1 MTTVA
6 DLLQVSELSL
16 SLAAGRGGLQRRL
29 STAELNRPSLELTGF
44 FDAFMAERVQIFGAG
59 EIIYLE
65 KHQGRQVMLDSLARV
80 VDDPVPCVIVSNGS
94 TPPRCLLLQAEEAN
108 IPVLVSAHSTT
119 RLYKRLWDHLDV
131 EFAPETTIHGV
142 LLDIHDTGVLL
153 LGDSAVGK
161 SECALELIRRGFRLV
176 ADDMVRVKCLGDS
189 ELVGRVTD
197 MLPYHMEARGLGI
210 IDIRHL
216 YGVTA
221 IRQSKRIDLA
231 ISLVDWDPKISY
243 DRTGLDNETL
253 KILDVTI
260 PHISI
265 PLRPGRNVGTLVEV
279 ATMNHILKSLGTN
292 TAEHMQ
298 QKLLDELR
306 QE

>member
-6 DLLQVSELSL
+6 DLLRLSDLSL
-16 SLAAGRGGLQRRL
+16 SLAAGGGGLQRLL
-29 STAELNRPSLELTGF
+29 STAELNRPALELTGF
-44 FDAFMAERVQIFGAG
+44 FDAFQAERVQIFGDG
-59 EIIYLE
+59 EITYME
-65 KHQGRQVMLDSLARV
+65 KHQGRPIMLESLARV
-80 VDDPVPCVIVSNGS
+80 VDNPVPCVIVSNGCP
-94 TPPRCLLLQAEEAN
+94 PPRCLLRQAEEAD
-108 IPVLVSAHSTT
+108 IPLLVCPHSTT
-119 RLYKRLWDHLDV
+119 RLYKRLWEHLDV
-131 EFAPETTIHGV
+131 EFAPETTVHGV

-210 IDIRHL
+210 IDIRRL

-221 IRQSKRIDLA
+221 IRQSKHIDLA

-243 DRTGLDNETL
+243 DRTGLECETL
-253 KILDVTI
+253 NILDVNI
-260 PHISI
+260 PLVTI

-279 ATMNHILKSLGTN
+279 ATMNHLLKSLGTN
-292 TAEHMQ
+292 TAELVQ
-298 QKLLDELR
+298 QKLLDELQ